1 MKAGVPLEAEDHT
14 TAPGP
19 VILFIDRDTWSH
31 ELDAALRAAGIAFE
45 RHRDHFAGDTEDVE
59 WIAEIGR
66 RGWVAVT
73 RDQRIRRRPNE
84 LAAVRAASIHLF
96 ALTSGN
102 LSALQTA
109 EVIQR
114 AWPAIQRQVAST
126 RPPAIWSVTRGGE
139 VRLIKV

>member
-1 MKAGVPLEAEDHT
+1 MPPEAESDPP
-14 TAPGP
+14 APSP

-45 RHRDHFAGDTEDVE
+45 RHRDRFADDTEDVD

-73 RDQRIRRRPNE
+73 R
-84 LAAVRAASIHLF
+84 
-96 ALTSGN
+96 
-102 LSALQTA
+102 
-109 EVIQR
+109 
-114 AWPAIQRQVAST
+114 
-126 RPPAIWSVTRGGE
+126 GGE